1 MYRLKLD
8 DDWLFN
14 ADLPDYSIEKGTL
27 TLEANKLGTLKF
39 TVYDTNPAYQDIR
52 KLTSLITVYRDSE
65 IIWLGRPIKS
75 KLNFK
80 GGVEYTCEDILAKL
94 NDIKRRPSYSKTTE
108 GLYIQELMTDYN
120 TRAGTAPETVTDA
133 RKVRIVMGSTP
144 HSGDDANLEF
154 FNDDY
159 IGYWDLMQT
168 KVVETY
174 GGYIKPTYSADK
186 VTIDYVGDEDLL
198 ESGQSIQFG
207 ENLDNLFVETD
218 GNETFSVLIPLGA
231 DVNNPSAQG
240 EMSKNTPLTINGD
253 SRSGGRQSSETL
265 RRNAPHS
272 GYVQQVRRATRR
284 VESFRFNPNTV
295 SVEDLIR
302 LGFSEKQA
310 QAIDNYRTKGGRF
323 RRKADFAKS
332 FVVADSVFRRLEPFI
347 DIPRVDLNRADS
359 AALDALPGIGPYYAA
374 KIVGY
379 RAELGGYSYP
389 EQLMDLYRFDREKYD
404 ALQDLVFCSKPAPYA
419 LWTLPA
425 DSLRKHPYIRS
436 RQAARAIVLFRENT
450 PREEWTVQAL
460 SAAGILPEE
469 DARRLSRCVIAEP

>member
-1 MYRLKLD
+1 ME
-8 DDWLFN
+8 N
-14 ADLPDYSIEKGTL
+14 ASPEKKGKPSSASFKVGAIAL
-27 TLEANKLGTLKF
+27 AFLVIGYQAALLVSRASLLRIEANRDRPD
-39 TVYDTNPAYQDIR
+39 TVFVYQD
-52 KLTSLITVYRDSE
+52 D
-65 IIWLGRPIKS
+65 
-75 KLNFK
+75 
-80 GGVEYTCEDILAKL
+80 
-94 NDIKRRPSYSKTTE
+94 
-108 GLYIQELMTDYN
+108 
-120 TRAGTAPETVTDA
+120 GTAARELAPPDRSHPRLRKREGPAAAGSGRGPTQSDGLQPE
-133 RKVRIVMGSTP
+133 
-144 HSGDDANLEF
+144 L
-154 FNDDY
+154 
-159 IGYWDLMQT
+159 
-168 KVVETY
+168 
-174 GGYIKPTYSADK
+174 
-186 VTIDYVGDEDLL
+186 
-198 ESGQSIQFG
+198 
-207 ENLDNLFVETD
+207 
-218 GNETFSVLIPLGA
+218 
-231 DVNNPSAQG
+231 PSAS
-240 EMSKNTPLTINGD
+240 SK
-253 SRSGGRQSSETL
+253 TL

-310 QAIDNYRTKGGRF
+310 QAIDNYRAKGGRF